1 MRTFAKLG
9 NWNMLE
15 QELLKSFFETKRD
28 GRVYAL
34 AAGYL
39 EMMASKRARWKE
51 KAKGI
56 STLTQPGSSKGLMS
70 GGWCPALGLKAV
82 WKS

>member
-28 GRVYAL
+28 GIVYVF
-34 AAGYL
+34 AAGDL
-39 EMMASKRARWKE
+39 EMMVSSRAHIEGKVHVPFLDNE
-51 KAKGI
+51 
-56 STLTQPGSSKGLMS
+56 TLLNTGD
-70 GGWCPALGLKAV
+70 W
-82 WKS
+82 

>member
-39 EMMASKRARWKE
+39 EMMVSIRAHCEE

-56 STLTQPGSSKGLMS
+56 SIVT
-70 GGWCPALGLKAV
+70 
-82 WKS
+82 

>member
-9 NWNMLE
+9 SWNMLE
-15 QELLKSFFETKRD
+15 QELLKSFFEIKCD

-39 EMMASKRARWKE
+39 ETMVSNRAHCEE
-51 KAKGI
+51 KTKGVSI
-56 STLTQPGSSKGLMS
+56 VT
-70 GGWCPALGLKAV
+70 
-82 WKS
+82 